1 MRIEDL
7 MINDWVFNTHNNKPE
22 QVQEI
27 LTVSN
32 CDDGNSVML
41 DYNDIYNEDDIEPI
55 LLTPEILEKNGYIFD
70 AKETNKLKD
79 IMPNTNMY
87 KFPLGVGFYIE
98 HNTIKNTYVLSDHG
112 WIQMKYVHEFQH
124 LLKLCGID
132 KQIVL

>member
-32 CDDGNSVML
+32 CDNGNSVML

-55 LLTPEILEKNGYIFD
+55 KLTPEILEKNGFK
-70 AKETNKLKD
+70 KEIDEDKIHNIYTLTENSTSLGIVYARSVFQWFYPID
-79 IMPNTNMY
+79 I
-87 KFPLGVGFYIE
+87 
-98 HNTIKNTYVLSDHG
+98 
-112 WIQMKYVHEFQH
+112 KYVHKLQH
-124 LLKLCGID
+124 IMRLCGID
-132 KQIVL
+132 KQIIL